1 MVEAL
6 ARSGITHMAG
16 VIGSSVIDIIEATAA
31 QSALRY
37 VGVRHEQAASSMAD
51 GFARVSGRPMACIGH
66 AGPGA
71 CNLLVGVASAYRDSV
86 PMLVITGNT
95 GSRRLGRDAWHEL
108 DVLSIYRTVTKW
120 STRVSRPEEI
130 GSVICRAVTLA
141 SEGRRGPVHVDIPQ
155 DMAAAEV
162 DAGLVNLCGVTVT
175 ALPSIDPAVV
185 AEVARRLMSSSRPLI
200 FAGGGVVW
208 AGASEALAKVARRL
222 RAPVVT
228 SETSRGVMPDEDELC
243 LGMLGLYGNSGSS
256 AALKDCDLL
265 LAVGCRFSETTTL
278 GWSSIPRATP
288 VIQVDVD
295 ARELGRQLPIESGI
309 AADANVFLEAL
320 DAELA
325 SRQKSV
331 TDSPVRTN
339 WHGDLRARREADSRA
354 FYDKATNASPVKPQF
369 LIREVAAVF
378 GSEVIFSIGQGNHTA
393 FCMKLPIEASAR
405 YLQSVGLGTLGFAF
419 PAALGAKLAAPERTV
434 VCLVGDGDLGTVM
447 QELETAARESI
458 KVVTVVFNN
467 SGFGVNRMS
476 QLARKVRPIGV
487 EFRDTDYA
495 KLAQVLGMQSFRVTQ
510 ARELRP
516 ALESALAANGPVLV
530 DVVIDP
536 TERAGVDPKSVGI
549 YT

>member
-228 SETSRGVMPDEDELC
+228 SETSRGVMPDADELC